1 MFCFVDDYGVIII
14 IMKQKIYYKIM
25 VQVKL
30 GPSPSKMLLVLPAQ
44 EEEEEEEGRGGR
56 KLFGLINPSF
66 TIGWFNEI
74 SLSF

>member
-1 MFCFVDDYGVIII
+1 
-14 IMKQKIYYKIM
+14 M

-44 EEEEEEEGRGGR
+44 EEEEEEEEGRGGR